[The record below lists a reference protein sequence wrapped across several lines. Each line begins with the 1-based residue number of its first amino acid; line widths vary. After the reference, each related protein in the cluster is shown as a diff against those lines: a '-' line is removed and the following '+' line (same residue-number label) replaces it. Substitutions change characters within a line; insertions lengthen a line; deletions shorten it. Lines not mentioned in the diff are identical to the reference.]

1 MNAGHFSESHVSS
14 GDLNRP
20 RSPEVRKPLA
30 CFLVLF
36 ARRKKYQKPFP
47 FRELPR
53 FRKPRCSSPQWRL
66 RTNLIKS
73 FCRFAAYFRL
83 TAVLCGCAAFLV
95 ACGNRLPPT
104 AAKNTACRPF
114 RTARRA
120 PHSTSCKAAYPSS
133 PVRTLTTF
141 STLYTK
147 ILPSPI

>member
-1 MNAGHFSESHVSS
+1 MNAGCFSKNTLST

-36 ARRKKYQKPFP
+36 ARRKKNKTVLPC
-47 FRELPR
+47 RELRGSANLEVAAHSRQLCAIQLNPLPP
-53 FRKPRCSSPQWRL
+53 KAAIWRQSRLFGCL
-66 RTNLIKS
+66 RQRII
-73 FCRFAAYFRL
+73 AAYGGKKHG
-83 TAVLCGCAAFLV
+83 V
-95 ACGNRLPPT
+95 PPS
-104 AAKNTACRPF
+104 